1 MSAVVLRRPVLKRT
15 SSFWLLSYAFLMLF
29 VGTTIPTPLYRVYQV
44 ELHFSSGV
52 LTLIFAVYVLF
63 LIPSL
68 LTFGQISD
76 RIGRRAVI
84 LLGFSLGAIGAAI
97 FAGAEGLAPLFLAR
111 ALQGISTGVV
121 AGAGTAAML
130 ELEPR
135 GNRQRAAF
143 AVSVAN
149 SSGAAL
155 GPLFGGILAQYGP
168 WPTRL
173 PYLIYLALM
182 LPIAALAFMPETV
195 SQRRPFALELRLPA
209 VPAEIRTQFA
219 FASAVSFTV
228 WAAAG
233 LFLTLAPGY
242 VQLLL
247 GLGNL
252 AIGGAF
258 VSLMLFASA
267 GAQLLSRRLTPK
279 ASITIGLILLPIG
292 LVSLALANPW
302 QNGAL
307 LVAGAL
313 VVGASH
319 GFGYL
324 GAMVMVN
331 RLDPEARRAEVAS
344 GFYIVSYL
352 GVALPVIAVAFS
364 AQYLGLLLAVAIF
377 AGVVS
382 LFALAL
388 LGISARLTSSAS
400 TKAS

>member
-1 MSAVVLRRPVLKRT
+1 MSAVAFRRPALTRGA
-15 SSFWLLSYAFLMLF
+15 SFWLLGYAFLMLF
-29 VGTTIPTPLYRVYQV
+29 VGTTIPTPLYRVYQE

-68 LTFGQISD
+68 LVFGQISD

-84 LLGFSLGAIGAAI
+84 LLGFSLGALGAAI
-97 FAGAEGLAPLFLAR
+97 FAGAEGLASLFIAR
-111 ALQGISTGVV
+111 ALQGIATGVV

-130 ELEPR
+130 ELEPH

-155 GPLFGGILAQYGP
+155 GPLFGGFLAEYGP

-173 PYLIYLALM
+173 PFLIYLALM

-195 SQRRPFALELRLPA
+195 SRRRPFALELRLPA

-242 VQLLL
+242 VKLLL
-247 GLGNL
+247 GVGNL

-258 VSLMLFASA
+258 VSVMLFASA
-267 GAQLLSRRLTPK
+267 GAQLLCRRL
-279 ASITIGLILLPIG
+279 
-292 LVSLALANPW
+292 
-302 QNGAL
+302 
-307 LVAGAL
+307 
-313 VVGASH
+313 SH
-319 GFGYL
+319 
-324 GAMVMVN
+324 
-331 RLDPEARRAEVAS
+331 R
-344 GFYIVSYL
+344 
-352 GVALPVIAVAFS
+352 
-364 AQYLGLLLAVAIF
+364 
-377 AGVVS
+377 
-382 LFALAL
+382 
-388 LGISARLTSSAS
+388 
-400 TKAS
+400 

>member
-1 MSAVVLRRPVLKRT
+1 MSAVAFRRPALTRGA
-15 SSFWLLSYAFLMLF
+15 SFWLLGYAFLMLF
-29 VGTTIPTPLYRVYQV
+29 VGTTIPTPLYRVYQE

-68 LTFGQISD
+68 LVFGQISD
-76 RIGRRAVI
+76 QIGRRAVI
-84 LLGFSLGAIGAAI
+84 LLGFSLGALGAAI
-97 FAGAEGLAPLFLAR
+97 FAGAEGLASLFIAR
-111 ALQGISTGVV
+111 ALQGIATGVV

-130 ELEPR
+130 ELEPH

-155 GPLFGGILAQYGP
+155 GPLFGGFLAEYGP

-173 PYLIYLALM
+173 PFLIYLALM

-195 SQRRPFALELRLPA
+195 SRRRPFALELRLPA

-219 FASAVSFTV
+219 FAAAVSFTV

-242 VQLLL
+242 VKLLL
-247 GLGNL
+247 GVGNL

-258 VSLMLFASA
+258 VSVMLFASA
-267 GAQLLSRRLTPK
+267 GAQLLCRRLSHGN
-279 ASITIGLILLPIG
+279 AITIGLVLLPIG
-292 LVSLALANPW
+292 LVSLALANPAH
-302 QNGAL
+302 GAAL
-307 LVAGAL
+307 LLAGAL
-313 VVGASH
+313 VVGAGH

-324 GAMVMVN
+324 GAMVLVN
-331 RLDPEARRAEVAS
+331 RLAPEARRAEVAS

-352 GVALPVIAVAFS
+352 GVALPVIAVGFG
-364 AQYLGLLLAVAIF
+364 AQVLGLILAVAIF
-377 AGVVS
+377 SAVVS
-382 LFALAL
+382 LFALVL
-388 LGISARLTSSAS
+388 LAVSARLRSPAS
-400 TKAS
+400 K

>member
-1 MSAVVLRRPVLKRT
+1 MSAAAFHRRPLKRKT
-15 SSFWLLSYAFLMLF
+15 SFWLLSYAFLLLF
-29 VGTTIPTPLYRVYQV
+29 VGTTIPTPLYRVYQE
-44 ELHFSSGV
+44 ELQFSSGV
-52 LTLIFAVYVLF
+52 LTLIFAIYVLF

-68 LTFGQISD
+68 LVFGQISD

-84 LLGFSLGAIGAAI
+84 LLGFGFGALGAAI
-97 FAGAEGLAPLFLAR
+97 FAGAGSLASLFVAR
-111 ALQGISTGVV
+111 ALQGLSTGVV

-135 GNRQRAAF
+135 GNRPRAAF

-155 GPLFGGILAQYGP
+155 GPLFGGFLAEYGP

-173 PYLIYLALM
+173 PFVIYLLLM
-182 LPIAALAFMPETV
+182 LPIAALAFMPETL

-242 VQLLL
+242 VKLLL

-258 VSLMLFASA
+258 VSVMLFGSA
-267 GAQLLSRRLTPK
+267 GAQIFSRKLSDRV
-279 ASITIGLILLPIG
+279 AITIGLVLLPIG
-292 LVSLALANPW
+292 LSSLALANPLHSA
-302 QNGAL
+302 AL
-307 LVAGAL
+307 LGAGAL
-313 VVGASH
+313 VVGAGH

-324 GAMVMVN
+324 GAMVLVN
-331 RLDPEARRAEVAS
+331 RLAPVARRAEVAS
-344 GFYIVSYL
+344 GFYIMSYL
-352 GVALPVIAVAFS
+352 GVAVPVIAVGFG
-364 AQYLGLLLAVAIF
+364 AQILGLLIAVAMF
-377 AGVVS
+377 AAVVS
-382 LFALAL
+382 VFALAL
-388 LGISARLTSSAS
+388 LGISTRLAAPASQATS
-400 TKAS
+400 